1 MTDEPTLKTEEI
13 KLLLMTL
20 DSCVFPEELYRHPK
34 DRSRSVHV
42 RTERKLKAI
51 LKSRGAAQ

>member
-1 MTDEPTLKTEEI
+1 MKDEPTLKTEEI

-51 LKSRGAAQ
+51 LKSRGVT